1 MAVQGQG
8 SDHGRG
14 MGTPLG
20 GNETSTGLRRCE
32 FFGHDPATT
41 GHATVSLKLLCLS
54 DKLND
59 LSVLAWP

>member
-1 MAVQGQG
+1 
-8 SDHGRG
+8 